1 MTEVDHVFYRSQRKR
16 LALIKKG
23 KGIYLYDKDEK
34 RYIDGSSGALISN
47 IGHCIAPVIKSMQE
61 QAEQIEFV
69 HGTMF
74 KSEKAIGLAS
84 RIIDM
89 CPGNLDKVYLV
100 SGGSEATETAMKMAR
115 SYQVARGHEQKSII
129 IARWQSYHGATI
141 GALSMSGRTMSRKL
155 YQPYMLDFPHI
166 SPAYCYRCP
175 YGEQAERCSY
185 ACAWELEAAINQ
197 VGAEYVA
204 AFIAE
209 PIVGATLTAASP
221 PPQYFSIIRKIC
233 DKYDVLFIADEI
245 MTGFG
250 RTGKN
255 FGVEHWDVVPDILV
269 SGKGLGAGYYP
280 IGAAICTDRVFDA
293 FQEVLGKFVHGFT
306 YQGNPLAAAVALS
319 VLDYIRENEL
329 VKHVA
334 QAGEY
339 LMERLSELYRFDFVG
354 DVRGK
359 GFMAGIEL
367 VRDKKTKVPFPP
379 EKKITKRVAEAS
391 WKRGLII
398 YPDESNGQVEGVAG
412 DGFMVAPP
420 FITTKEEI
428 DEIIAILGDSL
439 EEVNQEIRSEQS

>member
-1 MTEVDHVFYRSQRKR
+1 MTEVDHIFYRSQRKK
-16 LALIKKG
+16 LALIKNG
-23 KGIYLYDKDEK
+23 EGIYLYDKEGK

-47 IGHCIAPVIKSMQE
+47 IGHCRAPVVKAMHD
-61 QAEQIEFV
+61 QAKQIEFV

-74 KSEKAIGLAS
+74 KSEKAIELAG
-84 RIIDM
+84 RIMDI

-100 SGGSEATETAMKMAR
+100 SGGSEATETAMKIAR
-115 SYQVARGHEQKSII
+115 SYQIAQGNGQKSVI

-175 YGEQAERCSY
+175 YGEQAERCNY
-185 ACAWELEAAINQ
+185 RCAWELEAAINQ

-221 PPQYFSIIRKIC
+221 PYQYFSIIRQIC
-233 DKYDVLFIADEI
+233 DRYDVLFIADEV

-255 FGVEHWDVVPDILV
+255 FGIEHWDVIPDILV

-280 IGAAICTDRVFDA
+280 IGAAICTDKVFDS
-293 FQEVLGKFVHGFT
+293 FQEILGKFVHGFT

-339 LMERLSELYRFDFVG
+339 LMNKLSEFYRLDFVG

-359 GFMAGIEL
+359 GFMTGIEL
-367 VRDKKTKVPFPP
+367 VKNKKTKEPFPV
-379 EKKITKRVAEAS
+379 EKKITKRVAEAA

-398 YPDESNGQVEGVAG
+398 YPDESNGQVQGTAG

-420 FITTKEEI
+420 FITTKAEI
-428 DEIIAILGDSL
+428 DEIIEILGDSL
-439 EEVNQEIRSEQS
+439 EEVSREIRSDQT